1 MDKIKKYTKKLIEKT
16 KKYIKKI
23 LKILSLKE
31 LSILPAYLSYSL
43 VLAIIP
49 IITIIVVVAGY
60 FSISIDTVIKM
71 ISDLLPSYAS
81 NVIVGAISG
90 ESFDWSVG
98 VINLAT
104 FVIAANGMYA
114 IINASN
120 NLYKI
125 DSESQIKDRLRSL
138 LILVIM
144 IVLLMFLIIVPMLGD
159 KIIEIISN
167 YNISQNIVEM
177 IGLVYSALKW
187 PLTLLL
193 IFFAIKVIYII
204 APSVKLKG
212 EETTIGA
219 FITTIG
225 WAIFTAIFGYYI
237 NFFGRYDII
246 YGGLASIIILLIWFY
261 VLSFILIL
269 GIVINTMKYNK

>member
-1 MDKIKKYTKKLIEKT
+1 MDNL

-31 LSILPAYLSYSL
+31 LSILPAYLAYSL

-49 IITIIVVVAGY
+49 IITIIVVVVGY
-60 FSISIDTVIKM
+60 FSISIDTVINM
-71 ISDLLPSYAS
+71 INDLLPSYAS

-90 ESFDWSVG
+90 ESFDLSVG
-98 VINLAT
+98 VLNIAT
-104 FVIAANGMYA
+104 FVVAANGMYA
-114 IINASN
+114 IINVSN

-125 DSESQIKDRLRSL
+125 ESDSKIKDRLRAF

-144 IVLLMFLIIVPMLGD
+144 IILLIFLIVVPMLGD
-159 KIIEIISN
+159 KIIQIISN
-167 YNISQNIVEM
+167 YNISKSILEM
-177 IGLVYSALKW
+177 IIMVYSSLKW

-193 IFFAIKVIYII
+193 IFFAIKTIYII
-204 APSVKLKG
+204 APSVKIKR

-225 WAIFTAIFGYYI
+225 WALFTAIFGYYI
-237 NFFGRYDII
+237 SFFGRYDII

-261 VLSFILIL
+261 VISFILIL
-269 GIVINTMKYNK
+269 GIVINTMKYNKAE

>member
-1 MDKIKKYTKKLIEKT
+1 MDKIKKNIN
-16 KKYIKKI
+16 KI
-23 LKILSLKE
+23 TKILSLKE
-31 LSILPAYLSYSL
+31 LSILPAYLAYSL

-49 IITIIVVVAGY
+49 IITIIVVVVGY

-71 ISDLLPSYAS
+71 INDLLPSYAS
-81 NVIVGAISG
+81 DVIVGAISG

-98 VINLAT
+98 VLNLAT

-114 IINASN
+114 IVNASN

-125 DSESQIKDRLRSL
+125 DSDSQIKDRLRSL
-138 LILVIM
+138 FILIIM
-144 IVLLMFLIIVPMLGD
+144 IILLIFLIIVPMLGD

-167 YNISQNIVEM
+167 YNISQSILEM
-177 IGLVYSALKW
+177 INLVYNALKW

-193 IFFAIKVIYII
+193 LYFAIKAIYII
-204 APSVKLKG
+204 APSVKIKK

-237 NFFGRYDII
+237 NFFGKYDII

-269 GIVINTMKYNK
+269 GIVINTIKYNKSE